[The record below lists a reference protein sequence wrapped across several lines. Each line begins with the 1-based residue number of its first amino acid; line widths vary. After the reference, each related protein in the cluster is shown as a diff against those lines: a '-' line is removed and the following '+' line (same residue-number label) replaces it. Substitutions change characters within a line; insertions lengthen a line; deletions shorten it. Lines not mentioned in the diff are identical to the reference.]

1 MKNIFKNFF
10 ASLPLGAKLLVL
22 TYVCVFPI
30 AYLGLAT
37 HTFDVYG
44 WLALCPALV
53 WKGQVWRVLTWGLL
67 PANAIDWL
75 VGTFWLATFVSLV
88 ARNWSSLGFW
98 IYCLIGIFGGA
109 VFICSIKSGLQ
120 DIVAG
125 SGALVFALLV
135 AWDWFYKN
143 ERIILLGLGEMSVR
157 QAAILIGIIDSFILF
172 FSCGGWLM
180 MLAAW
185 GGGAAGWIY
194 FLVRSKF
201 FLRKTP
207 QQIRSERVARLEL

>member
-1 MKNIFKNFF
+1 MKNLFKNFF

-22 TYVCVFPI
+22 TYVCVYPI

-37 HTFDVYG
+37 HSFNLYG
-44 WLALCPALV
+44 GLGLCPALV

-67 PANAIDWL
+67 PANAVDWL

-88 ARNWSSLGFW
+88 ARNWSSPGFW
-98 IYCLIGIFGGA
+98 IYCLTGIFGASLFVLALRPGFEGI
-109 VFICSIKSGLQ
+109 VF
-120 DIVAG
+120 G
-125 SGALVFALLV
+125 SGPLVFALLV
-135 AWDWFYKN
+135 AWDWLYKN

-157 QAAILIGIIDSFILF
+157 QAVILIGIIDSVILF
-172 FSCGGWLM
+172 FSCGGWFL

-185 GGGAAGWIY
+185 CGGVAGWIY
-194 FLVRSKF
+194 FFVRSKF